1 MVLKIVG
8 TYGPSVCMLLIAF
21 IPKSNPNLVMPY
33 LILNGALASSQH
45 YGVVINNIDISP
57 NFAGIIAGF
66 SYAISSATSLFAPL
80 QVQYL
85 VTDQVFYFT
94 NVFTHKW
101 ICNVFKRYI
110 RFLDRNNDFTA

>member
-1 MVLKIVG
+1 
-8 TYGPSVCMLLIAF
+8 
-21 IPKSNPNLVMPY
+21 MPY

-80 QVQYL
+80 QVQFL
-85 VTDQVFYFT
+85 VTDQVYYFT
-94 NVFTHKW
+94 FFTSLYT
-101 ICNVFKRYI
+101 IC
-110 RFLDRNNDFTA
+110 A